1 MLSISNFLSDFF
13 KEFQSSTVSDD
24 KSKID
29 QEKINKLIN
38 QITGEGTPNKK
49 IVSIRVVGGLKKESD
64 NKEILIDY
72 SANKKNNKST
82 YIRQFYSP
90 NEI

>member
-13 KEFQSSTVSDD
+13 KEFQSSTVSED
-24 KSKID
+24 K
-29 QEKINKLIN
+29 EKINKLIN

>member
-13 KEFQSSTVSDD
+13 KEYQSSNIPDD
-24 KSKID
+24 KSIIG
-29 QEKINKLIN
+29 QKINKLIN

-49 IVSIRVVGGLKKESD
+49 IVSIRVIGGLKKQSE

-72 SANKKNNKST
+72 SANKKNNQSN